1 MCQQETTRKERA
13 TFESSLLAMCG
24 GGGGA
29 RRTSPKWKGLAVL
42 MGLLRTSAVVGPS
55 CNYLCQICE
64 YVTVEEKSIKVG
76 HLVPGVVKEAPEERE
91 EK

>member
-1 MCQQETTRKERA
+1 MPEEHLPSGKA
-13 TFESSLLAMCG
+13 SL
-24 GGGGA
+24 
-29 RRTSPKWKGLAVL
+29 SL